1 MPEDFGPDMQTIL
14 IVDDHPLYREGMMS
28 ALRAQMGDVEVL
40 GADSAEEGLQVLVG
54 NPEIDLVLIDVRLPG
69 MDGFAALAA
78 YGARFPTV
86 SRMLVSGSDEPN
98 YLKRAFE
105 AGASGFLPKSMSVGE
120 VTAAIRRVLEGGV
133 YVPKDTAPAP
143 IEGSPQDP
151 VARLTLRQFEV
162 LRLLGEGY
170 TNKEI
175 ARTLEITE
183 RTAKAHVAAIFEAL
197 DADNRTQAV
206 LAAQRRGYLSGAANP
221 A

>member
-1 MPEDFGPDMQTIL
+1 MQTIL

-28 ALRAQMGDVEVL
+28 ALRAQMDDVEVL
-40 GADSAEEGLQVLVG
+40 GADSAEEGLEVLVRH
-54 NPEIDLVLIDVRLPG
+54 PEVDLVLIDVRLPG
-69 MDGFAALAA
+69 MDGFAALSV

-105 AGASGFLPKSMSVGE
+105 AGASGFIPKSMPVGE
-120 VTAAIRRVLEGGV
+120 VTTAIRRVLEGGV
-133 YVPKDTAPAP
+133 YVSMAATPAP
-143 IEGSPQDP
+143 IDGLPQDP

-175 ARTLEITE
+175 AAALDITE

-206 LAAQRRGYLSGAANP
+206 LAAQRRGFLPAAANR